1 VLLAVAAAMYFSC
14 SREKERS
21 TAAPAVSIKKELP
34 EARMELIKA
43 FPFSEKNSLK
53 EWEEKIFRGE
63 VIYLIEQ
70 GDDLSYVRAK
80 SKDAA
85 SAMYYKIKIDAKT
98 GRRPL
103 VAWKWKVEKFPLKK
117 NPETLEAENE
127 DDFAARVYVI
137 FPAGFI
143 LNSKV
148 LEYVWAETL
157 PVGSTGTSPYSKNI
171 KLMVLEAGPVND
183 GWRTESRD
191 ILADY
196 QKMFGASPERDI
208 GIIGFM
214 TNTEHTGTTA
224 NAMYDE
230 IKIGYKE
237 GSGTG
242 RGKK

>member
-1 VLLAVAAAMYFSC
+1 
-14 SREKERS
+14 
-21 TAAPAVSIKKELP
+21 
-34 EARMELIKA
+34 MELIKA